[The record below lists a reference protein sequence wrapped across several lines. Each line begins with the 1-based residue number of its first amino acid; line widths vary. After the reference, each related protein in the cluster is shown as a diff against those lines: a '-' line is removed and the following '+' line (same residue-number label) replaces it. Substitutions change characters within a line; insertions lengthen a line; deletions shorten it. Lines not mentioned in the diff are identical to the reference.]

1 MKVTKQDKR
10 DIDKTILYL
19 NEVAEYIDMLK
30 GCRDGTPSW
39 KPSVIDAC
47 DVAVE
52 WLERIKKE
60 GNKQDKLKYDKEDYS
75 YEFELDQKKTD
86 HKTDHK
92 KIDHKKIDHKKMAII
107 HNGFTGYNKTQ
118 FEIVTNKNDIYLCK
132 EKNPGTKHNIYIIDV
147 FLNHRGLNDY
157 YPESEVF
164 DD

>member
-39 KPSVIDAC
+39 KPSVIDDC

-52 WLERIKKE
+52 SLERIKKE

-86 HKTDHK
+86 HKTDHRTDYNENVYKNITVRKCK
-92 KIDHKKIDHKKMAII
+92 KRRYRSDKCWNETHQEYDKD
-107 HNGFTGYNKTQ
+107 TS
-118 FEIVTNKNDIYLCK
+118 
-132 EKNPGTKHNIYIIDV
+132 EKNKKLNADNRKLNENAIRLNEENTKT
-147 FLNHRGLNDY
+147 ND
-157 YPESEVF
+157 
-164 DD
+164 